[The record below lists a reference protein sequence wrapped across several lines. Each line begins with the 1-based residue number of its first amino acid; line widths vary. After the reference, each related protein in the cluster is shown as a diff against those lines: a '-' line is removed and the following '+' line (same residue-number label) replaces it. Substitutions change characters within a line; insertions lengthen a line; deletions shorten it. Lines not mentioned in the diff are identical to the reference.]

1 MSESQNVTYTIEHN
15 WPINKGVTRKRKGD
29 QWVEAEEME
38 NTLITEGERSQGR
51 VNALTVIKRGL
62 GFNASTPEL
71 DVLSEALNLRKG
83 SLKSPI
89 IPSENS

>member
-1 MSESQNVTYTIEHN
+1 MSEPNEISYTIEHN
-15 WPINKGVTRKRKGD
+15 WPVNKGVTRKRKGD
-29 QWVEAEEME
+29 QWVEADEME
-38 NTLITEGERSQGR
+38 NTLVTEGERSQGR
-51 VNALTVIKRGL
+51 VNPLTVIKRGL

-71 DVLSEALNLRKG
+71 HILSEALNLRKG